1 MKNVISLDGRNESFN
16 CVCSGVSRMGETEME
31 PESSVSAGTTE
42 VKEKVWKKYA
52 AEFIGTFVLVFMG
65 CGSAVIAGYYIGFQ
79 GVAFAFGLSVLV
91 MVYAIGGI
99 SGCHINPAVSISM
112 LVRGKITA
120 KNAVAYIIAQCV
132 GAIVGAGVLYF
143 IASGIPT
150 FSLANGLAQ
159 NGYAEASP
167 AGYSMASAFVAEVVL
182 TLLFCLVIH
191 GSTCEKGPKGLAR

>member
-1 MKNVISLDGRNESFN
+1 
-16 CVCSGVSRMGETEME
+16 MGETDI
-31 PESSVSAGTTE
+31 PVTSSMSPSTTE

-132 GAIVGAGVLYF
+132 GAIVGAGVLYL
-143 IASGIPT
+143 IVSGRGP
-150 FSLANGLAQ
+150 
-159 NGYAEASP
+159 P
-167 AGYSMASAFVAEVVL
+167 AF
-182 TLLFCLVIH
+182 
-191 GSTCEKGPKGLAR
+191 